1 MVLAFS
7 SYLLQ
12 MNIVL
17 VACCNKLLTTNFVA
31 YNNRHVSS
39 YSSEGD
45 GPRISHQTQIKLWAG
60 RFLLEAGQ
68 SLRPCLFRARAP
80 PPAHRGPAHPALAP
94 PTQPSPRPG
103 AGPAFLPLP
112 PRDCDGLG
120 PAHVLRGTAHLR
132 PFVTPQPQVSL
143 FHQRRCGLRSRG

>member
-1 MVLAFS
+1 MFMNFLALFPKLSLSFRVVFLFLFISLLYLFLLAFLLHLMVLAFS

-68 SLRPCLFRARAP
+68 SLRPCLFRA
-80 PPAHRGPAHPALAP
+80 LAP
-94 PTQPSPRPG
+94 APCPPRPRPLSPRP
-103 AGPAFLPLP
+103 AHSALSLP
-112 PRDCDGLG
+112 PCWPCLLPSASQGL
-120 PAHVLRGTAHLR
+120 
-132 PFVTPQPQVSL
+132 
-143 FHQRRCGLRSRG
+143 

>member
-1 MVLAFS
+1 MFMIFLALFPKLSLSFRVVFLFFISLLYLFLLALLLHLIVLALS

-31 YNNRHVSS
+31 YNRHVSS

-45 GPRISHQTQIKLWAG
+45 GPRISHQTQIKLWVG

-68 SLRPCLFRARAP
+68 SLRPCLFRR
-80 PPAHRGPAHPALAP
+80 
-94 PTQPSPRPG
+94 
-103 AGPAFLPLP
+103 
-112 PRDCDGLG
+112 
-120 PAHVLRGTAHLR
+120 
-132 PFVTPQPQVSL
+132 
-143 FHQRRCGLRSRG
+143 